1 MTGTKK
7 DEVLLLGSSASV
19 AEQIKTGTQHTL
31 KYASLV
37 TLTVQNAALNLTM
50 RMARTQKDLFVA
62 STAVIM
68 AEVIKLVTCLVMV
81 RIDEGSFQKWRS
93 SLHRVVVLQPLDTL
107 KVAVPSMVYNIQN
120 NLLYVG
126 ATHLDAATCQV
137 TYQLKILT
145 TALFSL
151 VLLNKKIAP
160 VQWVALVV
168 LFIGVALVQLAQLGG
183 PTTTVSGHVQR
194 PLVGFLAI
202 LAACGLSGFAGVYF
216 EKILKGS
223 DVSVWIRNVQLSTF
237 AVPFGLLTTLVSD
250 YTEVQEKGF
259 FFGYGALVWTVILLQ
274 ALGGLLVAVVVK
286 YADNILKGFAT
297 SLAIVLSCVV
307 SVYAFEFQ
315 LSWQFMGGAA
325 LVMGSIFLYSR
336 PGGGAAKSHGVSR
349 KVGLFTFFREEGLFS
364 HPAFIK
370 VV

>member
-1 MTGTKK
+1 MGQDTMI
-7 DEVLLLGSSASV
+7 
-19 AEQIKTGTQHTL
+19 AEKLQVGTQRTL

-50 RMARTQKDLFVA
+50 RMARTQKDLFIS

-81 RIDEGSFQKWRS
+81 RVDEGSFQSWRS
-93 SLHRVVVLQPLDTL
+93 ALHRTVVLQPLDTL
-107 KVAVPSMVYNIQN
+107 KVAVPSLVYNIQN

-137 TYQLKILT
+137 TYQMKILT

-151 VLLNKKIAP
+151 ALLNKKISP
-160 VQWVALVV
+160 LQWVALLV
-168 LFIGVALVQLAQLGG
+168 LFVGVALVQLAQLGA
-183 PTTTVSGHVQR
+183 PAANPSGHVQK

-202 LAACGLSGFAGVYF
+202 VAACCLSGFAGVYF
-216 EKILKGS
+216 ERILKGS
-223 DVSVWIRNVQLSTF
+223 DVSVWMRNVQLSTF
-237 AVPFGLLTTLVSD
+237 AVPFGLLTTFLSD
-250 YTEVQEKGF
+250 YNEVQLLGF
-259 FFGYGALVWTVILLQ
+259 FYGYNALIWSVILLQ

-307 SVYAFEFQ
+307 SVYAFEFH
-315 LSWQFMGGAA
+315 LTWKFVLGSG
-325 LVMGSIFLYSR
+325 LVMASVFLYSK
-336 PGGGAAKSHGVSR
+336 PPASTPAHMHSYSR
-349 KVGLFTFFREEGLFS
+349 KV
-364 HPAFIK
+364 
-370 VV
+370 